1 MAKSNHSIA
10 DALMGSAVSNF
21 NGRRVR
27 RLKAHAQSPSCAAQI
42 APAMSH
48 MNDVTHDRSERSPDV
63 AVCPGMPAA
72 WWCRC
77 VPA

>member
-48 MNDVTHDRSERSPDV
+48 MNDVTHDRS
-63 AVCPGMPAA
+63 
-72 WWCRC
+72 
-77 VPA
+77 